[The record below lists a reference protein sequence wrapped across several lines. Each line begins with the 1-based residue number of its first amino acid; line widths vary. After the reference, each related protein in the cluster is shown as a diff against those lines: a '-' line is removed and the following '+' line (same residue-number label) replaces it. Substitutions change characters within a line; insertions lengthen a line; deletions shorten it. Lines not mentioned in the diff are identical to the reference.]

1 MSQKSYKP
9 RVLFA
14 GLVHET
20 HTFVNK
26 ITLIDQFEV
35 LRGDE
40 AWRHDGDTSTLAGG
54 LAIAKDCGWEVIA
67 AINVIGLASG
77 TVSDDV
83 VNLFWREFEPVA
95 RREIDNNKVDG
106 VWLNMHGA
114 MVSQSLLDVEGEI
127 LRRIRALPGYAAL
140 PICGVLDPHGNCTAQ
155 MAQHSDGLVAYRKN
169 PHTDGKE
176 AAMDSAR
183 ILDRLMRKGERA
195 VTVWERPPIVVP
207 PTATGTAFEPFVSI
221 EAAAREIEQ
230 QHPDILAVNVFLGFA
245 YADMPDVGVSFS
257 ACTVGDPAIAQA
269 ELRKLST
276 MIMAEKHY
284 ALPAGLTMEAAIAK
298 LTPLPL
304 GEGQGVRA
312 NDHNLIVL
320 IEQSDNIGGG
330 APGDLTT
337 PLRALLAHNIQNA
350 GVIINDPE
358 AVQALSGIAPG
369 GTLRLPIGGKSGEIG
384 AEPIT
389 LDVELISTS
398 DGHFTLEDPHSHLAV
413 AGQHV
418 AMGPCAL
425 VRSAG
430 VTILLTS
437 KPTPP
442 FDLAQ
447 WRSQGITPENMAVI
461 VVKAAV
467 AHRQAY
473 DPIAKASY
481 VLNTVGPCT
490 ADLRSL
496 PFRHVRRPVYP
507 LDEV

>member
-1 MSQKSYKP
+1 MSKLSSIP

-20 HTFVNK
+20 HTFVNEV
-26 ITLIDQFEV
+26 TSIDQFEV
-35 LRGDE
+35 LRGHE
-40 AWRHDGDTSTLAGG
+40 VWQHDGDTSTIAGG
-54 LAIAKDCGWEVIA
+54 LAIAKERGWEVVS

-83 VNLFWREFEPVA
+83 VDLFWREFEPVA
-95 RREIDNNKVDG
+95 RREAGAIDG

-114 MVSQSLLDVEGEI
+114 MVSQSLLDVEGEM
-127 LRRIRALPGYAAL
+127 LRRIRALPGYEAL
-140 PICGVLDPHGNCTAQ
+140 PICGVLDPHGNCTAA
-155 MAQHSDGLVAYRKN
+155 MAQHSDGMVAYRKN

-183 ILDRLMRKGERA
+183 ILDRLMRNGERA
-195 VTVWERPPIVVP
+195 VTVWERPPIMVP
-207 PTATGTAFEPFVSI
+207 PTATGTAVEPFVSI
-221 EAAAREIEQ
+221 EAAAREIER
-230 QHPDILAVNVFLGFA
+230 QHPEILAVNVFLGFS

-257 ACTVGDPAIAQA
+257 ACTVGDPAMAQA
-269 ELRKLST
+269 ELRKLSA
-276 MIMAEKHY
+276 MIMANKHY
-284 ALPAGLTMEAAIAK
+284 ALPEGLSMEEAIEMVRQTESVSETDSVYAGKK
-298 LTPLPL
+298 L
-304 GEGQGVRA
+304 V
-312 NDHNLIVL
+312 VL

-350 GVIINDPE
+350 GVAINDPE
-358 AVQALSGIAPG
+358 AVQALTKLAPG
-369 GTLRLPIGGKSGEIG
+369 STMRLPIGGKSGAIG

-389 LDVELISTS
+389 LEVELISTS
-398 DGHFTLEDPHSHLAV
+398 DGHFTLEDPHSHMAV
-413 AGQHV
+413 AGIH
-418 AMGPCAL
+418 ANMGPCAV

-430 VTILLTS
+430 VTILLTTH
-437 KPTPP
+437 KTPP

-447 WRSQGITPENMAVI
+447 WRSQGIDPERFAVT

-473 DPIAKASY
+473 DPIAKVSY

-496 PFRHVRRPVYP
+496 PFKHVRRPIYP
-507 LDEV
+507 LD

>member
-1 MSQKSYKP
+1 MSTP

-20 HTFVNK
+20 HTFVTE
-26 ITLIDQFEV
+26 ITTIDQFEV
-35 LRGDE
+35 LHGDE
-40 AWRHDGDTSTLAGG
+40 AWQHDGDTSTLAGG
-54 LAIAKDCGWEVIA
+54 LAIAKERGWEVVA
-67 AINVIGLASG
+67 AINVLGLASG

-83 VNLFWREFEPVA
+83 VDLFWREFEPVA
-95 RREIDNNKVDG
+95 RREIENNKLDG

-127 LRRIRALPGYAAL
+127 LRRIRTLPGYASL
-140 PICGVLDPHGNCTAQ
+140 PICGVLDPHSNCTAQ

-176 AAMDSAR
+176 AAMDGAR
-183 ILDRLMRKGERA
+183 ILDRLMRNKQRA

-230 QHPDILAVNVFLGFA
+230 RHPDILAVNVFLGFA

-269 ELRKLST
+269 ELRKLSA
-276 MIMAEKHY
+276 MIMTAKQH
-284 ALPAGLTMEAAIAK
+284 ALPAGLSMEEAIGK
-298 LTPLPL
+298 LAEHKDGL
-304 GEGQGVRA
+304 V
-312 NDHNLIVL
+312 VL

-337 PLRALLAHNIQNA
+337 PLRALIEHDIQNA
-350 GVIINDPE
+350 GVIINDPK
-358 AVQALSGIAPG
+358 AVRALTSLAQGQR
-369 GTLRLPIGGKSGEIG
+369 LRLSIGGKSGAIG
-384 AEPIT
+384 AETIT

-398 DGHFTLEDPHSHLAV
+398 DGRFTLEDPHSHLAV

-418 AMGPCAL
+418 AMGQCVV

-430 VTILLTS
+430 VTLLLTS

-447 WRSQGITPENMAVI
+447 WRSQGITPEDMAVI

-473 DPIAKASY
+473 DPIAKVSY